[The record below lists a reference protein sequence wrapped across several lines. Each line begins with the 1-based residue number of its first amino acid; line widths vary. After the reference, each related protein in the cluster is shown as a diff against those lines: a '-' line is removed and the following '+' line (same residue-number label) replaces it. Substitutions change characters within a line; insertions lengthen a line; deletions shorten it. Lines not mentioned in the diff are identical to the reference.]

1 MRKTLTAIAVAA
13 AVSVAATAD
22 AKTLR
27 WAFQGDAQGLD
38 PYGLNETF
46 TLGMLG
52 NVYEGLIRHRPFHE
66 HRARNRCEDGLQAV
80 LRLVG

>member
-1 MRKTLTAIAVAA
+1 MRKTFTAVAVAVAA
-13 AVSVAATAD
+13 AVSMAATAD

-46 TLGMLG
+46 TL
-52 NVYEGLIRHRPFHE
+52 
-66 HRARNRCEDGLQAV
+66 V
-80 LRLVG
+80 L

>member
-27 WAFQGDAQGLD
+27 WAFQGDAQGVEGTAPGPRENFQCSVCGTINDGTGPNLD
-38 PYGLNETF
+38 QKKHQE
-46 TLGMLG
+46 
-52 NVYEGLIRHRPFHE
+52 ERK
-66 HRARNRCEDGLQAV
+66 
-80 LRLVG
+80 